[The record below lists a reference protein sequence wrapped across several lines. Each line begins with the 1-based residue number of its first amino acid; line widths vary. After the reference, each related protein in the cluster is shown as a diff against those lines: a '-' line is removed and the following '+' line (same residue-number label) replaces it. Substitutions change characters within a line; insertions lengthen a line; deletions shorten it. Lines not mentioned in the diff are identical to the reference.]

1 MANRKIEVGDI
12 VNLKSQSPPMVVV
25 KVSNDKV
32 KDSEDIISCFYWNN
46 IKGEFSTQDF
56 LAYMLKLSKE

>member
-12 VNLKSQSPPMVVV
+12 VSLKSESPPMVVV

-46 IKGEFSTQDF
+46 IKGEFSTHDF
-56 LAYMLKLSKE
+56 LAYMLQLSKE